1 MLIAGHRCLA
11 GQAPAA
17 ASMPERRCMRLKSK
31 CCKRYERKGKAC
43 KHCPTMA
50 GLSPKARR
58 KLIKLAK
65 K

>member
-1 MLIAGHRCLA
+1 MLIPGHRDIAARALA
-11 GQAPAA
+11 V
-17 ASMPERRCMRLKSK
+17 ASMPERRYMRLKSK

-50 GLSPKARR
+50 GLSAKARR

>member
-1 MLIAGHRCLA
+1 MTGR
-11 GQAPAA
+11 
-17 ASMPERRCMRLKSK
+17 ERMGMKSK

-50 GLSPKARR
+50 VLSEKERR
-58 KLIKLAK
+58 KLIKLSK